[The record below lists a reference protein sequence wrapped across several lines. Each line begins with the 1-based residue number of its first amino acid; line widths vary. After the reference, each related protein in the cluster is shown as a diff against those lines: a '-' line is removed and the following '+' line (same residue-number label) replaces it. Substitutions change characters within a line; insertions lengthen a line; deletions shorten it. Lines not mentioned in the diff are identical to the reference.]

1 MSHTPSLQPDN
12 TPNQSLWQIA
22 GTPIIL
28 ASASASRRALLDGAR
43 ISYSAQAAH
52 IDEISIRSSCEAEG
66 ISPGDIAVILAEMK
80 AQVVAQNRP
89 DALIIGSD
97 QILVC
102 EGVIFGKPDTRQ
114 QAHDILEQLQGNAHH
129 LITSLVI
136 FKSGMRI
143 WHHIATANLVMR
155 SLATDDIDAYL
166 DLVGAEAFS
175 TPGCYQIE
183 GPGAHLFTDMTGSY
197 YDILGLPLLPLL
209 SFLREHGLALQT
221 SRQEL

>member
-1 MSHTPSLQPDN
+1 MSHTPPLQPDN

-155 SLATDDIDAYL
+155 PLSTDDIEAYL
-166 DLVGAEAFS
+166 DVIGAEAFS

-183 GPGAHLFTDMTGSY
+183 GPGAHLFTDMTGTY

>member
-1 MSHTPSLQPDN
+1 MSHTPPLQPDN
-12 TPNQSLWQIA
+12 TPNQSLWQIV

-28 ASASASRRALLDGAR
+28 ASASGSRRALLDGAR

-102 EGVIFGKPDTRQ
+102 EGVVFGKPDTRQ

-143 WHHIATANLVMR
+143 WHHIATANLKPR
-155 SLATDDIDAYL
+155 
-166 DLVGAEAFS
+166 G
-175 TPGCYQIE
+175 
-183 GPGAHLFTDMTGSY
+183 
-197 YDILGLPLLPLL
+197 
-209 SFLREHGLALQT
+209 
-221 SRQEL
+221 

>member
-1 MSHTPSLQPDN
+1 VSHTPPLQPDN
-12 TPNQSLWQIA
+12 TPNRSLWQIA

-155 SLATDDIDAYL
+155 SLSTDDIEAYL
-166 DLVGAEAFS
+166 DVIGAEAFS
-175 TPGCYQIE
+175 N
-183 GPGAHLFTDMTGSY
+183 AR
-197 YDILGLPLLPLL
+197 LL
-209 SFLREHGLALQT
+209 SD
-221 SRQEL
+221 

>member
-1 MSHTPSLQPDN
+1 MSHTPPLQPDN
-12 TPNQSLWQIA
+12 TPNQSLWQIV

-28 ASASASRRALLDGAR
+28 ASASASRRALLDDAR

-114 QAHDILEQLQGNAHH
+114 QAHDILEQLQGSAHH

-155 SLATDDIDAYL
+155 ALSTDDIEAYL
-166 DLVGAEAFS
+166 DVIGAEAFS

-183 GPGAHLFTDMTGSY
+183 GPGAHLFTDMTGAY

-209 SFLREHGLALQT
+209 SFLREHGLALQA

>member
-1 MSHTPSLQPDN
+1 MSHTPPLQPDN
-12 TPNQSLWQIA
+12 TPTQPLWQIA

-28 ASASASRRALLDGAR
+28 ASESASRRALLDGAR

-114 QAHDILEQLQGNAHH
+114 QAHDILEQLQGNVHH

-143 WHHIATANLVMR
+143 WHHIATTNLVMR
-155 SLATDDIDAYL
+155 PLCTDDIEAYL
-166 DLVGAEAFS
+166 DVIDAEAFS

-183 GPGAHLFTDMTGSY
+183 GPGAHLFTDMTGAY

>member
-1 MSHTPSLQPDN
+1 MSHTPPLQPDN

-66 ISPGDIAVILAEMK
+66 VSPGDIAVILAEMK

-102 EGVIFGKPDTRQ
+102 EGVVFGKPDTRQ
-114 QAHDILEQLQGNAHH
+114 QARDILEQLQGNAHH

-155 SLATDDIDAYL
+155 SLSADDIEAYL
-166 DLVGAEAFS
+166 DVIGAEAFS

-183 GPGAHLFTDMTGSY
+183 GPGAHLFTDMTGAY

>member
-1 MSHTPSLQPDN
+1 MSHTPPLQPDN

-66 ISPGDIAVILAEMK
+66 ISPGDIAVFLAEMK

-114 QAHDILEQLQGNAHH
+114 QAHDILEQLQGREHH

-136 FKSGMRI
+136 FKSGIRI
-143 WHHIATANLVMR
+143 WHHISTANLVMR
-155 SLATDDIDAYL
+155 SLSTDDIEAYL
-166 DLVGAEAFS
+166 DVIGAEAFS

-183 GPGAHLFTDMTGSY
+183 GPVAHLFTDMTGTY

>member
-1 MSHTPSLQPDN
+1 MSHTPPLQPDN

-155 SLATDDIDAYL
+155 SLSADDIEAYL
-166 DLVGAEAFS
+166 NVIGAEAFS

-183 GPGAHLFTDMTGSY
+183 GPGAHLFTDMTGAY

-209 SFLREHGLALQT
+209 SFLREHGLALQA

>member
-1 MSHTPSLQPDN
+1 MSHTPPLQPDN

-66 ISPGDIAVILAEMK
+66 VSPGDIAVILAEMK

-102 EGVIFGKPDTRQ
+102 EGIIFGKPDTRQ

-129 LITSLVI
+129 LITALVI

-155 SLATDDIDAYL
+155 SLSADDIEAYL
-166 DLVGAEAFS
+166 DVIGAEAFS

-183 GPGAHLFTDMTGSY
+183 GPGAHLFTDMTGAY

-221 SRQEL
+221 SRQ

>member
-1 MSHTPSLQPDN
+1 MSHTPPLQPDN

-143 WHHIATANLVMR
+143 WHHIATANLAMR
-155 SLATDDIDAYL
+155 SLSIDDIEAYL
-166 DLVGAEAFS
+166 DVIGAEAFS

-183 GPGAHLFTDMTGSY
+183 GPGAHLFTDMTGAY

>member
-1 MSHTPSLQPDN
+1 
-12 TPNQSLWQIA
+12 
-22 GTPIIL
+22 
-28 ASASASRRALLDGAR
+28 
-43 ISYSAQAAH
+43 
-52 IDEISIRSSCEAEG
+52 
-66 ISPGDIAVILAEMK
+66 VILAEMK

-114 QAHDILEQLQGNAHH
+114 QAHDILKQLQGNAHH

-155 SLATDDIDAYL
+155 SLSTDDIEAYL
-166 DLVGAEAFS
+166 DVIGAEAFS

-183 GPGAHLFTDMTGSY
+183 GPGAHLFTDMTGAY

-209 SFLREHGLALQT
+209 SFLREHGLELQT
-221 SRQEL
+221 RRQEL

>member
-1 MSHTPSLQPDN
+1 VSNTPPLQPDN
-12 TPNQSLWQIA
+12 TPNQPLWQIA

-102 EGVIFGKPDTRQ
+102 EGVIFGKPNTRQ
-114 QAHDILEQLQGNAHH
+114 QAHDILELLQGSTHH

-155 SLATDDIDAYL
+155 SLSIDDIKTYL
-166 DLVGAEAFS
+166 DVIGAEAFS

-183 GPGAHLFTDMTGSY
+183 GPGAHLFTDMTGAY

-209 SFLREHGLALQT
+209 SFLREHGLALQA

>member
-1 MSHTPSLQPDN
+1 MSHTPPLQPDN

-66 ISPGDIAVILAEMK
+66 ISPSDIAVILAEMK

-114 QAHDILEQLQGNAHH
+114 QAHDILEQLQGSAHH

-143 WHHIATANLVMR
+143 WHHISTANLVMR
-155 SLATDDIDAYL
+155 SLSTDDIEAYL
-166 DLVGAEAFS
+166 DVIGAEAFS

-183 GPGAHLFTDMTGSY
+183 GPGAHLFTDMTGAY

-209 SFLREHGLALQT
+209 SFLREHGLALQA

>member
-1 MSHTPSLQPDN
+1 MSHTLPLQPDN

-129 LITSLVI
+129 LITSLVF
-136 FKSGMRI
+136 FKSGRRI

-155 SLATDDIDAYL
+155 SLSAEDIEAYL
-166 DLVGAEAFS
+166 DVIGAEAFS

-183 GPGAHLFTDMTGSY
+183 GPGAHLFTDMTGAY

>member
-1 MSHTPSLQPDN
+1 MSHTPPLQPDN

-155 SLATDDIDAYL
+155 SLSTDDIEAYL
-166 DLVGAEAFS
+166 DVIGAEAFS

-183 GPGAHLFTDMTGSY
+183 GPGAHLFTDMTGTY

>member
-1 MSHTPSLQPDN
+1 VSNTPPLQPDN
-12 TPNQSLWQIA
+12 TPNQPLWQIA

-28 ASASASRRALLDGAR
+28 ASASASRRAVLDGAR

-66 ISPGDIAVILAEMK
+66 ISPGDIAVILAETK

-114 QAHDILEQLQGNAHH
+114 QAHDILEKLQGSAHR

-155 SLATDDIDAYL
+155 SLSADDIEAYL
-166 DLVGAEAFS
+166 NVIGAEAFS

-183 GPGAHLFTDMTGSY
+183 GPGAHLFTDMTGAY

-209 SFLREHGLALQT
+209 SFLREHGLALQA
-221 SRQEL
+221 SRREL